1 MSDDEL
7 RHLFQDAVADVAPQD
22 RLGEIRRRTAR
33 ASEGRPRRWA
43 FVVLGAGT
51 ATAAVVGAGALVGQL
66 GPDGGDPA
74 GAPDGRR
81 AAVAAYFIDDT
92 PAGERLFR
100 EFQSVPASA
109 APPALALS
117 ALRLL
122 EEDAGPQD
130 PDYATVWP
138 DGSFL
143 QVTVDDSAIV
153 VTLSAAAAAGPA
165 ISTANG
171 LQQAVFTA
179 QAAIGST
186 LPVTFASEG
195 RTLRG
200 NVVRDQTRIAPV
212 NISDPAEGHT
222 VDDLLTLRG
231 TVRVTDD
238 VAGGEP
244 AAVAWSLHTADG
256 AAEGEVAR
264 SGAAP
269 VTAGTFE
276 ETADI
281 ADLAPGRYVLTV
293 SAGADTAD
301 DDAVT
306 DTRTIT
312 VR

>member
-1 MSDDEL
+1 MSDDDL
-7 RHLFQDAVADVAPQD
+7 RTLFKDAVADVAPQD

-33 ASEGRPRRWA
+33 ASERRPRRWA

-66 GPDGGDPA
+66 GPEGGDPA
-74 GAPDGRR
+74 GAPEEQR

-92 PAGERLFR
+92 PAGERLYR

-109 APPALALS
+109 DPPTLALA

-138 DGSFL
+138 DDSFV
-143 QVTVDDSAIV
+143 QVTVDESAIV
-153 VTLSAAAAAGPA
+153 VTISAAAADAPA

-200 NVVRDQTRIAPV
+200 DVVRDRTRIAPV

-231 TVRVTDD
+231 TISVTDGE
-238 VAGGEP
+238 AGREVT
-244 AAVAWSLHTADG
+244 AVTWSLRTADG
-256 AAEGEVAR
+256 AGEGGVAL

-269 VTAGTFE
+269 VTGGTWE

-281 ADLAPGRYVLTV
+281 ADLAPDIYVLTV
-293 SAGADTAD
+293 SVGADTAD